1 MTEPAARAAID
12 PIARGASESVFA
24 LFAMRAR
31 RRAISS
37 LARQL
42 LACSLAAVLIL
53 AVAPQMWPVAAALG
67 AGACYA
73 AWGVLERRGRSR
85 FHVVAMRAL
94 AGVATALVIS
104 VCIGL
109 ALAAFTG
116 DGRSPYGT
124 CYDANGRAFAC
135 DARGQRR

>member
-1 MTEPAARAAID
+1 MVID
-12 PIARGASESVFA
+12 PVARGTNESVFA

-31 RRAISS
+31 RRASQS

-42 LACSLAAVLIL
+42 IVCALTAASTMLAIPRA
-53 AVAPQMWPVAAALG
+53 WPMAAALG

-73 AWGVLERRGRSR
+73 AWGLLDRRERSPLR
-85 FHVVAMRAL
+85 VAAMRAL

-104 VCIGL
+104 VCAGL

-116 DGRSPYGT
+116 DGRSPYGQ

>member
-1 MTEPAARAAID
+1 MKPMGID
-12 PIARGASESVFA
+12 PVALEANESVFEM
-24 LFAMRAR
+24 FATRAR
-31 RRAISS
+31 RRAAGS

-42 LACSLAAVLIL
+42 AVCGVAAISIVLT
-53 AVAPQMWPVAAALG
+53 APPAWPVAAALA

-73 AWGVLERRGRSR
+73 GWGLLDRGDRSR
-85 FHVVAMRAL
+85 VGMLAMRAL
-94 AGVATALVIS
+94 AGIATALVVS
-104 VCIGL
+104 VCVGF

-116 DGRSPYGT
+116 EGRSPYGM

>member
-1 MTEPAARAAID
+1 MVID
-12 PIARGASESVFA
+12 PVAHANESVFA
-24 LFAMRAR
+24 MFAARAR
-31 RRAISS
+31 RRETSS
-37 LARQL
+37 LTRQL
-42 LACSLAAVLIL
+42 GVCALAAVLM
-53 AVAPQMWPVAAALG
+53 VVMAPRAWPVPAALG

-73 AWGVLERRGRSR
+73 AWGLLDRRKPSQLSI
-85 FHVVAMRAL
+85 VVMRAL
-94 AGVATALVIS
+94 AGIATGLVIS

-124 CYDANGRAFAC
+124 CYDAAGRAFAC

>member
-1 MTEPAARAAID
+1 M
-12 PIARGASESVFA
+12 FA
-24 LFAMRAR
+24 TRAR
-31 RRAISS
+31 RRAVGS

-42 LACSLAAVLIL
+42 IACAMAAIVVVVLSAPPAWPLAA
-53 AVAPQMWPVAAALG
+53 AAG

-73 AWGVLERRGRSR
+73 AWGLLDRRDRSR
-85 FHVVAMRAL
+85 LGTVAMRAL
-94 AGVATALVIS
+94 AALATAFVIS
-104 VCIGL
+104 VCVGL

-116 DGRSPYGT
+116 DGRSPYGM

>member
-1 MTEPAARAAID
+1 MVID
-12 PIARGASESVFA
+12 PVAHGANESVFA
-24 LFAMRAR
+24 MFATRAR
-31 RRAISS
+31 RRAVGS

-42 LACSLAAVLIL
+42 IAC
-53 AVAPQMWPVAAALG
+53 AVAAIFVMLIAPPAWPVAAAAS

-73 AWGVLERRGRSR
+73 AWGLLDRRAQSR
-85 FHVVAMRAL
+85 LGAVAMRAL
-94 AGVATALVIS
+94 AGLATALVIS
-104 VCIGL
+104 VCVGL

-116 DGRSPYGT
+116 DGRSPYGM